1 MSTKITVA
9 LDWTPNGNH
18 LGFFVAKDKGL
29 YDAAGLDVKIVSPAD
44 AEYNGSYNPGDRDQD
59 APGAPKYV
67 TPCSKV
73 AEGSA
78 HFAMNSPEGV
88 VGWNTAPGRPQLK
101 AVAALLRDRN
111 SSAIVALKSSGIN
124 SMKDLDGKRYASYA
138 ARFEGRIVQ
147 RMIQHAGGAGD
158 YVEDTPP
165 MLGIWNTLL
174 EGDADATWV
183 FMQWEGVEAKLKGVE
198 LNAFPVCDFGV
209 PYAYA
214 PCLCAHP
221 EWLVANASAAKA
233 FLKATAEG
241 YAVASAD
248 PAYAADAL
256 VRIAKRDH
264 SFDID
269 PALAKGS
276 AEFLADKFL
285 DPDTKRWGRMDG
297 AVWSEYVNW
306 LWESGLLTT
315 GMQSRHPD
323 GGRTFSLDDL
333 RAGNA
338 GERIALESVP
348 VVFTNDYLP

>member
-1 MSTKITVA
+1 MCLRYPQGLLFLRSSERTSPRTRDVNEDHRRA
-9 LDWTPNGNH
+9 RLDPERQPPRV
-18 LGFFVAKDKGL
+18 LRRQDKGL

-44 AEYNGSYNPGDRDQD
+44 AEYDGSYNPGDRDAD

-111 SSAIVALKSSGIN
+111 TSAIVTLKSSGIN

-147 RMIQHAGGAGD
+147 RMIQHAGGVGD

-174 EGDADATWV
+174 EGEADATWV
-183 FMQWEGVEAKLKGVE
+183 FTQWEGVEAKLKGVE

-221 EWLVANASAAKA
+221 EWLASNASAAKA

-241 YAVASAD
+241 YAIIRRAS
-248 PAYAADAL
+248 L
-256 VRIAKRDH
+256 RR
-264 SFDID
+264 
-269 PALAKGS
+269 
-276 AEFLADKFL
+276 
-285 DPDTKRWGRMDG
+285 GR
-297 AVWSEYVNW
+297 ARSHR
-306 LWESGLLTT
+306 
-315 GMQSRHPD
+315 Q
-323 GGRTFSLDDL
+323 
-333 RAGNA
+333 A
-338 GERIALESVP
+338 
-348 VVFTNDYLP
+348 